1 MREYGGV
8 MVSWLWA
15 FREWEISSQMRV
27 REGAGWGIHVFMMWV
42 RLGDKLENESRR
54 KLWRIF

>member
-1 MREYGGV
+1 M
-8 MVSWLWA
+8 
-15 FREWEISSQMRV
+15 

>member
-1 MREYGGV
+1 MRENEGV

-27 REGAGWGIHVFMMWV
+27 GEGDARGR
-42 RLGDKLENESRR
+42 RLGNSCFYDVGASG
-54 KLWRIF
+54 

>member
-1 MREYGGV
+1 M
-8 MVSWLWA
+8 
-15 FREWEISSQMRV
+15 
-27 REGAGWGIHVFMMWV
+27 REGAGWGIHIFFMIGV